1 MIKSLEEQLHRDEGE
16 VLHEYKDHLGYSTIG
31 IGRLIDKRKGG
42 GITHEEAMYLLRND
56 IDKRKMQVLSRL
68 PWVVHLSEERQAV
81 LFNMAFQMG
90 IDGLLG
96 FKNTL
101 AMIQDKRYEAAAKGM
116 LHSEWATQTPER
128 AARLAKQMET
138 DTWQ

>member
-1 MIKSLEEQLHRDEGE
+1 MVNSLEEQLCRDEGE

-42 GITHEEAMYLLRND
+42 GITHEEALYLLRND
-56 IDKRKMQVLSRL
+56 INKRKMQVLSRL
-68 PWVVHLSEERQAV
+68 PWAVNLSEERQAV

-96 FKNTL
+96 FENTL
-101 AMIQDKRYEAAAKGM
+101 RMIQDKRYDAAADNM
-116 LHSEWATQTPER
+116 LKSLWARQTPER
-128 AARLAKQMET
+128 AKRLAIQMKT
-138 DTWQ
+138 NTWQ

>member
-1 MIKSLEEQLHRDEGE
+1 MVNSLEEQLRRDEGE

-31 IGRLIDKRKGG
+31 VGRLIDKRRGG
-42 GITHEEAMYLLRND
+42 GITEEESAYLLRND
-56 IDKRKMQVLSRL
+56 IIKKKSQVIARL
-68 PWVVHLSEERQAV
+68 PWVLDLSEERQAV
-81 LFNMAFQMG
+81 LYNMAFQMG

-101 AMIQDKRYEAAAKGM
+101 ELIRTGQYAAAAAGM
-116 LHSEWATQTPER
+116 LNSKWATQTPER
-128 AARLAKQMET
+128 AKRLSQQMLT